1 MKKHYNALGLK
12 EGASQEEIQ
21 EAYERLSNAL
31 NPSNNNNQVFF
42 VEEYKKVQ
50 EAYKAL
56 SNPSILGLKT
66 AKTTTSKPSKN
77 KDNNIDKNNKTK
89 FRNKILKFFLV
100 SISILIIL
108 FSSFFII
115 LKHPNIILN
124 YDKLIVN
131 INSPNELFNFDKN
144 YYERYI
150 NFEINKPFREAEI
163 RFFIENEL
171 LVTKRLYSSK
181 EVFLFDNTNFTI
193 DPKLE
198 TLSNT
203 TSSLIATKI
212 ENGEDIKL
220 IISLDIFGGFNQ
232 DNIISKYSKSFSIK
246 TNKISPPKII
256 SISGSNF
263 TKQLNSINK
272 IDLISSL
279 LKSKIISSP
288 LNKKPKILGRSGKIK
303 VNVLTDKIWGES
315 NIFIDGQTSK
325 TSIKKNYDSTYTLST
340 EIDILDLNIDK
351 VSEIYVGFK
360 NSTGF
365 KYSILIGTFFIDTAG
380 PKLDIGYY
388 TFKNYSNS
396 IGEGSAEIEVQNWE
410 GSTKPVKVQL
420 YGDISKLFIDGK
432 RFSFDPSK
440 NPQNIF
446 RRIQI
451 NSFVGFNRTKVIGYD
466 SVGNRSQTYWEFDA
480 VNVD

>member
-12 EGASQEEIQ
+12 EGASQEEVH

-31 NPSNNNNQVFF
+31 NPSNNNNQEFF
-42 VEEYKKVQ
+42 IEEYKKVQ

-56 SNPSILGLKT
+56 SNSSILGLKT
-66 AKTTTSKPSKN
+66 AEATTSKPLKN
-77 KDNNIDKNNKTK
+77 KVNHINKNNKTK
-89 FRNKILKFFLV
+89 SRYKILNFFLV
-100 SISILIIL
+100 SISILFSFL
-108 FSSFFII
+108 FSFFLI
-115 LKHPNIILN
+115 LKYPNIIFN

-131 INSPNELFNFDKN
+131 INNPNELFNFDKN
-144 YYERYI
+144 YYERSL
-150 NFEINKPFREAEI
+150 NFEINKPFSEAEI

-181 EVFLFDNTNFTI
+181 EVFLFDNPNFTI

-198 TLSNT
+198 TLSKNT
-203 TSSLIATKI
+203 RSVIAAKI
-212 ENGEDIKL
+212 EKGEDIKL

-232 DNIISKYSKSFSIK
+232 DNIISKYTKSFSIK

-263 TKQLNSINK
+263 TKQLNSIHK

-288 LNKKPKILGRSGKIK
+288 LNKKPKILGSSGKIK
-303 VNVLTDKIWGES
+303 VNILTDKIWDES
-315 NIFIDGQTSK
+315 NIFIDGQAQK
-325 TSIKKNYDSTYTLST
+325 LYIKKNYNSTYTLST
-340 EIDILDLNIDK
+340 EIDISDLNENI
-351 VSEIYVGFK
+351 VSEIYIGFK
-360 NSTGF
+360 NSIGF
-365 KYSILIGTFFIDTAG
+365 KYRILIGTFFIDNKG
-380 PKLDIGYY
+380 PNLDIGYSIY
-388 TFKNYSNS
+388 SNYSDDF
-396 IGEGSAEIEVQNWE
+396 GKGSAKIEVQTWR

-451 NSFVGFNRTKVIGYD
+451 NSFIGFNRTKVIGYD
-466 SVGNRSQTYWEFDA
+466 SVGNRSETYWEFDA
-480 VNVD
+480 VKAD